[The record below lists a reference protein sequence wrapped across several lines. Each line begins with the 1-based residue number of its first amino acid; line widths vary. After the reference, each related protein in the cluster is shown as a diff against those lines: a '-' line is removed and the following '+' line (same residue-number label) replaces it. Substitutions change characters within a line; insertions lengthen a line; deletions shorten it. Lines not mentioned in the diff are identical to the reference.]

1 MRAVWLMSVVFL
13 SMPLAAQPLYLSQLL
28 ERLEEGPALQQAAQQ
43 VQAAQAEQALREAE
57 QGWSLF
63 GSASTG
69 DYRDLDTIGDA
80 ETYDDYVGQ
89 NYQLGLRY
97 PLLGSL
103 KRQVEAV
110 NSSRSAV
117 QQQQLQLALQKA
129 EQRLLLR
136 ATYADW
142 WAAQAVHQWCG
153 QLQTLA
159 GEAQASL
166 DARWRAGWLRTS
178 AAQDSRNAWRALQ
191 RQCIDSAAQQAE
203 AQAMLALLAP
213 LPNAASA
220 QADALAS
227 QPQGL
232 QAWRSALSQHPRLNQ
247 REQALQLAD
256 AQRASSWYD
265 SVDSNFSLA
274 QSLQDR
280 NDYRRNGDGL
290 VASLAFAMPF
300 DLLGADR
307 ARQRLGEANYRAA
320 QQALAAEQQQL
331 QFSVLKGLRAY
342 RQSLGALQA
351 SLDRVPQAEQLW
363 RERQAR
369 RSVEG
374 EDGLLALLEAQR
386 GYQAALLGQ
395 IQAWHAAWL
404 REAELRLLLDDQD
417 GLDQLLGSAR
427 LHWPQQSDSGASAA
441 AVWNQGVYIWDS
453 RALLDPLQRDA
464 ELQRLQ
470 RSGMQQLYV
479 GLTATQVRAGADTE
493 QALAALLQTATPRG
507 LQVSLLLGEPSW
519 ITAQGRSELLQ
530 LLQRYHSLPFTSLHL
545 DLEVEQLGWPVPPE
559 RLQQWLDTLAEVA
572 RHSPWPLA
580 ISSHPRWFET
590 AAADAPCI
598 PCALGQVEQISL
610 MIYRRDPQRS
620 AEAAKAIAMRW
631 PQLRFRLAQSV
642 EQELA
647 SSLSWKGSSAAQL
660 QAQVAAWQPELSAVG
675 IAGIDWQDWQDYPH

>member
-1 MRAVWLMSVVFL
+1 MRRVWLTILLWL
-13 SMPLAAQPLYLSQLL
+13 SLPLAAQPLPLAQLL

-43 VQAAQAEQALREAE
+43 LQAAQAEQALREAE

-69 DYRDLDTIGDA
+69 DYRDLDTIGGA

-89 NYQLGLRY
+89 DYQLGLRY

-117 QQQQLQLALQKA
+117 QQQQLQLALQQA

-136 ATYADW
+136 GAYADW

-153 QLQTLA
+153 QLQAVA
-159 GEAQASL
+159 GAAQASL

-178 AAQDSRNAWRALQ
+178 AAQDNRNAWRVLQ
-191 RQCIDSAAQQAE
+191 RQCSDSAAQQAE
-203 AQAMLALLAP
+203 AQAMLALLVPVPA
-213 LPNAASA
+213 AASA
-220 QADALAS
+220 QADSLAS

-232 QAWRSALSQHPRLNQ
+232 EAWRRALTRHPRLSQ
-247 REQALQLAD
+247 REQALQLAE
-256 AQRASSWYD
+256 AQRDSRWYD
-265 SVDSNFSLA
+265 SVDSSFSLA

-300 DLLGADR
+300 DLLGADQ

-320 QQALAAEQQQL
+320 QQALAAERQQL

-342 RQSLGALQA
+342 RQSLDALQA
-351 SLDRVPQAEQLW
+351 SLERVPQAEQLW
-363 RERQAR
+363 HERQAR
-369 RSVEG
+369 RSVDG
-374 EDGLLALLEAQR
+374 EEGLLALLEAQR
-386 GYQAALLGQ
+386 GYQAALLGR

-404 REAELRLLLDDQD
+404 REAELRLLLDDQAEL
-417 GLDQLLGSAR
+417 GQLLGGAR
-427 LHWPQQSDSGASAA
+427 LHWPKQGRAA
-441 AVWNQGVYIWDS
+441 AAAWSQGVYIWDS
-453 RALLDPLQRDA
+453 RALLDPQRRVA

-470 RSGMQQLYV
+470 RSGMGQLYV
-479 GLTATQVRAGADTE
+479 GLTAAQVRAEGDTE
-493 QALAALLQTATPRG
+493 PALAALLQAAEPLG

-519 ITAQGRSELLQ
+519 ITAQGRPELLR
-530 LLQRYHSLPFTSLHL
+530 LLERYRHLPFAGLHL

-559 RLQQWLDTLAEVA
+559 RLQQWLDTLAAVA

-580 ISSHPRWFET
+580 ISSHPRWFD
-590 AAADAPCI
+590 ALAADAPCL
-598 PCALGQVEQISL
+598 PCGLERVEQISL
-610 MIYRRDPQRS
+610 MIYQRDPQRS
-620 AEAAKAIAMRW
+620 AEAARAIAARW

-642 EQELA
+642 EQELGG
-647 SSLSWKGSSAAQL
+647 SLSWKGASAAQL
-660 QAQVAAWQPELSAVG
+660 QTQVAAWQPELSAAG